1 MKQSFNYHFSH
12 SFARTLIMVILVPWK
27 RMWLLRSL
35 LQKFSIRPKHMY
47 YQKLVLG
54 LSKTWTLA
62 FLMQKQVKIQFYNVN
77 LNNIILG

>member
-1 MKQSFNYHFSH
+1 
-12 SFARTLIMVILVPWK
+12 MVILVPWK

-47 YQKLVLG
+47 YQLVLG

-62 FLMQKQVKIQFYNVN
+62 LFMQKQVKIQFYNVN
-77 LNNIILG
+77 LNYIILG